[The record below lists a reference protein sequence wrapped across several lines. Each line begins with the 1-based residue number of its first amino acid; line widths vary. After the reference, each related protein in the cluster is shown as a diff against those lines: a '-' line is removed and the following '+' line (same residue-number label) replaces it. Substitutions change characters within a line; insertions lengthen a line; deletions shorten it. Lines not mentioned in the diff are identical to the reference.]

1 MDLEIKD
8 SGDKNDERWLPVV
21 GYENLYEVSDRG
33 RVRSLIRKT
42 RISDKE
48 NFIMKQKTDANGY
61 FRVNLHKDG
70 MFKKSELVSRM
81 VAIAFIPNPE
91 NLPQVGHMDDNKRN
105 NAVSNL
111 YWTDSKEN
119 NNHNGKM
126 EKFQNRH
133 REKIDDISRKLSISV
148 IGVSE
153 KTGGIIRFESEREAG
168 RNGFDSSKISMCMN
182 GKMSKHR
189 GYRWEKEK

>member
-8 SGDKNDERWLPVV
+8 SGEKNDEHWLPVV

-48 NFIMKQKTDANGY
+48 NFIMKQKTDSNGY
-61 FRVNLHKDG
+61 FRVNLYKDG
-70 MFKKSELVSRM
+70 MLKKSELVSRM

-105 NAVSNL
+105 NDVSNL

-126 EKFQNRH
+126 EKFQNLH
-133 REKIDDISRKLSISV
+133 RDKIADIASKLSISI

-153 KTGGIIRFESEREAG
+153 KTGGIIRFESAREAG
-168 RNGFDSSKISMCMN
+168 RNGFDSSKISMCIN
-182 GKMSKHR
+182 GKRSKHR